1 MTQYNTLS
9 VKLFNSQVEKLKY
22 GIKNGMKGTFKLS
35 SNVIG
40 DSMIRIIFH
49 ITYYLL
55 THKFQRLLRLLEIV
69 HQLIQN
75 FQKLNYLTFIHE
87 NLRLIYLVYL

>member
-9 VKLFNSQVEKLKY
+9 VKLFNSQVDKLKY
-22 GIKNGMKGTFKLS
+22 GIKNGIKGTLKLS

-40 DSMIRIIFH
+40 DSMMRIIFY
-49 ITYYLL
+49 ITYCLL
-55 THKFQRLLRLLEIV
+55 IHKFQRLLRLLEIV

-75 FQKLNYLTFIHE
+75 FQKLNYLKFIHE
-87 NLRLIYLVYL
+87 NL